1 MANTKGGMRPL
12 YRFLQRR
19 PNRVPVHPPDAVTT
33 ISPDEI
39 DPQDVGVSREAI
51 DAIWA
56 AVVAYYKMGL
66 QPSMSLCIRRRG
78 QILLKRS
85 IGHARGV
92 GSDQPQRAT
101 PETLYNMF
109 SASKCVTA
117 MLLHLLDDRGLV
129 HIDDPVAEYIPGF
142 GRHGKHH
149 ITVRHVLTHRAG
161 IPLTPPGGATL
172 DTLSEPD
179 RIVEM
184 LCDIRPH
191 SAPGRWQAYHA
202 LSSGFILGAI
212 IEAVTGE
219 GVQDFLEEAVCEPL
233 GFQHLRY
240 GVASEDI
247 PCVAEEVFTG
257 PNPDPI
263 GAYLLRRSIGLDI
276 QDAVRLSN
284 DPRFLTAVVPSA
296 NIIASADEVSRF
308 FELLLRA
315 GTLDGVEVFSP
326 RTVRR
331 AVAEY
336 KTATPDGVIVL
347 PVRFGLGFMLGDR
360 LVSPYGRETRRAFG
374 HLGFTNVLSWAD
386 PERDLSVA
394 FMNNGKPFVCPE
406 LLAWMRVMWTIAARI
421 PRDYG
426 GWPDSPWLP

>member
-1 MANTKGGMRPL
+1 MRPL
-12 YRFLQRR
+12 FRLIQKQ
-19 PNRVPVHPPDAVTT
+19 PNRVRVYPPAEVTT
-33 ISPDEI
+33 ISPDEV
-39 DPQDVGVSREAI
+39 DPQDVGMTRADV
-51 DAIWA
+51 DAIWS
-56 AVVAYYKMGL
+56 AVVTYYRMGL
-66 QPSMSLCIRRRG
+66 QPSMSLCIRRCG
-78 QILLKRS
+78 QILLKRT
-85 IGHARGV
+85 IGHAQGNLP
-92 GSDQPQRAT
+92 DQPEQSLKLAG
-101 PETLYNMF
+101 PDTLYNMF
-109 SASKCVTA
+109 SASKCITA

-172 DTLSEPD
+172 DTLSEPG

-184 LCDIRPH
+184 LCDIRPY

-202 LSSGFILGAI
+202 LSSGFILAAI
-212 IEAVTGE
+212 IEAVTGK
-219 GVQDFLEEAVCEPL
+219 GVRDFLEEEICRPL
-233 GFQHLRY
+233 GFKHLRY
-240 GVASEDI
+240 GIDHSDI
-247 PCVAEEVFTG
+247 PNVAHETFTG
-257 PNPDPI
+257 PPPNAI

-276 QDAVRLSN
+276 QEAVHLAN
-284 DPRFLTAVVPSA
+284 DPRFLTGVVPSA
-296 NIIASADEVSRF
+296 NVIASADEVGRF

-315 GTLDGVEVFSP
+315 GELDGVRVFSP

-336 KTATPDGVIVL
+336 KTAIPDGVIVL
-347 PVRFGLGFMLGDR
+347 PVRFGLGFMLGDS
-360 LVSPYGRETRRAFG
+360 VMSPYGKNTSRAFG

-406 LLAWMRVMWTIAARI
+406 LLAWMRVMWTIAART

-426 GWPDSPWLP
+426 GTGRENGWRH